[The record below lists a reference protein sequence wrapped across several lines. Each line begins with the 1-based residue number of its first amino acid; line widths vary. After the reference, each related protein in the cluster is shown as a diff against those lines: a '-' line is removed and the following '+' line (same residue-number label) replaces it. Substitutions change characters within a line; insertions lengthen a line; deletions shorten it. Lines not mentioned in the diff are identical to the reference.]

1 MVHRTGVSDAGTHGA
16 VDPGGAASPAAAGA
30 GDAAWCRTASGH
42 IKRPMNAFM
51 VWSQIERR
59 KIMEESPDVHN
70 AEISKRLGRRWK
82 QLKDGEKVPFLREAE
97 RLRLKHMAD
106 YPDYKYR
113 PRKKAHVNNNNANG
127 GGAAGVSGE
136 LGEKAPPAP
145 EAAESDCS
153 ANLGGDGADRDAAKK
168 KKKKRKR
175 KSVAGGTRPAVEAAR
190 RRLPGAK
197 RRRAAAPAR
206 DGAGAA
212 AINADGAAAAAAGSR
227 PPALSGGKGAGAA
240 ALVSRPAS
248 TSSSCSSPSSLSTSS
263 MYSSF
268 ACSDDDADDDID
280 DDDDVED
287 DGGLGERGGGGG
299 GVGGA
304 SWDSLSTGSSR
315 CSHFDFPDYCTP
327 EVSELISGDVGDA
340 TSTVSNL
347 VFTY

>member
-1 MVHRTGVSDAGTHGA
+1 MVHRIGVSDAGTHGA
-16 VDPGGAASPAAAGA
+16 ADPGGATSPAAAGA

-113 PRKKAHVNNNNANG
+113 PRKKAHVNNNNNNTGG
-127 GGAAGVSGE
+127 GGAAGASGE

-145 EAAESDCS
+145 EAVESDCS
-153 ANLGGDGADRDAAKK
+153 ANPGGDGADRDAAKK
-168 KKKKRKR
+168 KKRKR
-175 KSVAGGTRPAVEAAR
+175 KSVAGGGAGARGPRWRWLGSAR
-190 RRLPGAK
+190 RRQAAEDGGARPRRGG
-197 RRRAAAPAR
+197 RRRR
-206 DGAGAA
+206 RRRR
-212 AINADGAAAAAAGSR
+212 R
-227 PPALSGGKGAGAA
+227 PPPAG
-240 ALVSRPAS
+240 RPRW
-248 TSSSCSSPSSLSTSS
+248 
-263 MYSSF
+263 
-268 ACSDDDADDDID
+268 
-280 DDDDVED
+280 
-287 DGGLGERGGGGG
+287 GLGERGEG

-304 SWDSLSTGSSR
+304 VGASSWGTEGYGAGQGAADGWEAQGGGGLLLQGASSPWGGARCGERDGGGGGGGQSWDSLSTGSSR

-327 EVSELISGDVGDA
+327 EMSELISGDVGDA